1 MTSYNGI
8 VLTNYSFVLDNLRI
22 NKSCKDQSNSNT
34 VLELWTQLLSFS
46 CSMLQLHGIFLHN
59 IYISF
64 LSVFLFCTHLSFTF
78 NYIFTIHRVI
88 NCTLNTNC
96 KKVKC
101 PKAIQSFSRERNIKE
116 ENEMKRI
123 SLKKVGPFVPRKF
136 FFLFVFCFPLLIFFF
151 LMGGLMTSFLPS
163 TGKYLGCLLPEPGLV
178 P

>member
-1 MTSYNGI
+1 MDSIIIT
-8 VLTNYSFVLDNLRI
+8 FVFHVTASWYI
-22 NKSCKDQSNSNT
+22 F
-34 VLELWTQLLSFS
+34 TQHLYF
-46 CSMLQLHGIFLHN
+46 I
-59 IYISF
+59 F

-101 PKAIQSFSRERNIKE
+101 PKAIQSFSRERNIKK

-136 FFLFVFCFPLLIFFF
+136 FYLFFVLYSLIFF
-151 LMGGLMTSFLPS
+151 LDGWPNDQLLTINWQISWLPA
-163 TGKYLGCLLPEPGLV
+163 P
-178 P
+178 